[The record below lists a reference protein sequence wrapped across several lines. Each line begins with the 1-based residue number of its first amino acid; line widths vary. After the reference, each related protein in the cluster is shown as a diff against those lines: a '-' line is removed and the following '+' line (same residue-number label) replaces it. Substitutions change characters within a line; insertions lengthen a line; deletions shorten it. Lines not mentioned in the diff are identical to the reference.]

1 MAKRS
6 VKKTSLVIAHN
17 KNLSIKNILDVGL
30 KGRTV
35 VLAETTRKL
44 LHKNRRD
51 IMRYVRDTQEPAYGF
66 NRGFGHNVKL
76 SIGNSGAEELQRNLI
91 LSHACGVGD
100 YINEEIVRIA
110 MLLRAQSLA
119 LGHSGVRPEVVET
132 IIQYLNHGVIPVIPR
147 LGSVSASGDLAP
159 LSHIALGLIGEG
171 KAHYKGKVVP
181 IKDALKKRKDKAA
194 DP

>member
-1 MAKRS
+1 MARKNC
-6 VKKTSLVIAHN
+6 KK
-17 KNLSIKNILDVGL
+17 
-30 KGRTV
+30 
-35 VLAETTRKL
+35 
-44 LHKNRRD
+44 
-51 IMRYVRDTQEPAYGF
+51 
-66 NRGFGHNVKL
+66 
-76 SIGNSGAEELQRNLI
+76 NLI

-110 MLLRAQSLA
+110 TLLRAKSLA

-147 LGSVSASGDLAP
+147 LGSFQQAATCS

-181 IKDALKKRKDKAA
+181 IKDARRKERIKPLILEAKEGLA
-194 DP
+194 LGNNGVQYSNAIAIFRRRSSRILLQSACLATAMSAQVMLGAERSIPE